1 MTNPAPKLD
10 RIDLSILVHLQA
22 EGQLTNVE
30 LAQKVG
36 LSASPCLQRVKRLE
50 AAGLIAGY
58 GARLNLAKLTDMIT
72 VFTEVTLAE
81 HRREDLIR
89 FERSIASVDELM
101 ECHLVSGGYDY
112 LLRFVTRSVM
122 HYQAVIENLL
132 ERDIGI
138 AKYFSYVVL
147 KSPIIR
153 TNLPVETLIGE
164 R

>member
-1 MTNPAPKLD
+1 MSKAAQKLD

-30 LAQKVG
+30 LAQKIG

-58 GARLNLAKLTDMIT
+58 GARLNLAKLTDVIT
-72 VFTEVTLAE
+72 VFTEVTLSE
-81 HRREDLIR
+81 HRRETLIR
-89 FERSIASVDELM
+89 FERAVAGVEELT

-122 HYQAVIENLL
+122 HYQAVIEGLL
-132 ERDIGI
+132 ERDVGI

-147 KSPIIR
+147 KSPIVK
-153 TNLPVETLIGE
+153 TGVPVNSLLSE

>member
-1 MTNPAPKLD
+1 
-10 RIDLSILVHLQA
+10 
-22 EGQLTNVE
+22 
-30 LAQKVG
+30 
-36 LSASPCLQRVKRLE
+36 
-50 AAGLIAGY
+50 
-58 GARLNLAKLTDMIT
+58 
-72 VFTEVTLAE
+72 
-81 HRREDLIR
+81 
-89 FERSIASVDELM
+89 M
-101 ECHLVSGGYDY
+101 ECQLVSGGYDY

-147 KSPIIR
+147 KSPIVR